1 MWAFACRS
9 GIAFASVVLQS
20 YLMISI
26 NHAESSKLTIPRD
39 FARGLTVALR
49 LAVVASSIA
58 ALSVVAPP
66 TAGAAVAG
74 ASRYVAAGPARLA
87 DTRTPQT
94 GGYSQIDGA
103 TVRVPVTGRGSV
115 PAGAVAAVL
124 TITATDSTA
133 SGFVSVWPTGVA
145 RPSTS
150 VLNYNGAGAT
160 VANTTIVQLGN
171 GSVDIYIVG
180 GAKVIVDVAG
190 AFVPTSGPVTSGRF
204 QSLGAGSR
212 VLDTRTNNSAV
223 AAQSTTR
230 IARPASIPADATAVA
245 ANITVDVARSGGF
258 WTAWPAGAS
267 RPNSSVLNIERSGQ
281 TRSAMTIVP
290 VTASGFD
297 VFSLGGGHLIVDVVG
312 YFTGPSAASSEDGL
326 FVPMPPSRKLD
337 TREPTPVGRQAPL
350 VATESIEFTSPVS
363 GASALVYNL
372 TTTGAAGAGFVTAY
386 PAGNTRPGTS
396 NVNAPQAS
404 YTVAN
409 LAITTVS
416 TRGVA
421 LYSLSG
427 EHLVVDITG
436 YFTGSAITA
445 PLAPPSPPS
454 PPTPPPSPTPSG
466 CIAGDISRLNEVRA
480 AAGAAAVVQDPVA
493 LQYACDWSA
502 HMASIRSMVHSTGS
516 PAGSCASGENIA
528 WGSAGI
534 DLFSLWVKSPG
545 HYANMVRSTYTHAA
559 YAYVTVNGE
568 TWATM
573 ILRKPC

>member
-1 MWAFACRS
+1 M
-9 GIAFASVVLQS
+9 
-20 YLMISI
+20 
-26 NHAESSKLTIPRD
+26 
-39 FARGLTVALR
+39 TVALR
-49 LAVVASSIA
+49 LAVVVASITT
-58 ALSVVAPP
+58 LCVVASP
-66 TAGAAVAG
+66 AAEAAIAG

-87 DTRTPQT
+87 DTRAPQS
-94 GGYSQIDGA
+94 GGYSQLDA
-103 TVRVPVTGRGSV
+103 TTVRVPVTGRGSV

-133 SGFVSVWPTGVA
+133 PGFVSVWPTGVA

-150 VLNYNGAGAT
+150 VLNFNEAGAT

-171 GSVDIYIVG
+171 GSVDIYVVG

-190 AFVPTSGPVTSGRF
+190 AFVPTSGPVTAGRF

-212 VLDTRTNNSAV
+212 VLDTRTNNAAV

-245 ANITVDVARSGGF
+245 ANITVDVARNGGF
-258 WTAWPAGAS
+258 WTAWPAGAA
-267 RPNSSVLNIERSGQ
+267 RPNSSMLNIERSGQ

-297 VFSLGGGHLIVDVVG
+297 VFLLGGGHLIVDVVG
-312 YFTGPSAASSEDGL
+312 YFTGPSAPSSEDGL
-326 FVPMPPSRKLD
+326 FVPMPPSRKVD
-337 TREPTPVGRQAPL
+337 TREPAPLGRQAPL
-350 VATESIEFTSPVS
+350 VATETIEFASPVS
-363 GASALVYNL
+363 GASALVYNI

-386 PAGNTRPGTS
+386 PAGNNRPGTS

-421 LYSLSG
+421 LYSMRG
-427 EHLVVDITG
+427 EHLVVDVTG
-436 YFTGSAITA
+436 YFTGSPVSA
-445 PLAPPSPPS
+445 PLGL
-454 PPTPPPSPTPSG
+454 PTPPPPPPPPPPPAG
-466 CIAGDISRLNEVRA
+466 NCVAGDISRLNQVRA
-480 AAGAAAVVQDPVA
+480 AAGAAPVVQDPVS

-502 HMASIRSMVHSTGS
+502 HMAAIGSMVHSTGS

-534 DLFSLWVKSPG
+534 DLFALWVKSPG
-545 HYANMVRSTYTHAA
+545 HYANMIRSTYTHAA
-559 YAYVTVNGE
+559 YAYVTINGE